1 MRGPERTLIAIGALA
16 FGTLAPAGFTGAGV
30 ARAQGEDSE
39 ADTLRYQLR
48 GELGVEL
55 DSNARRTE
63 EIKGASSAAPVS
75 SLVQRV
81 VVSGA
86 FVDTPAPGHEVA
98 VAATAAAKGFDAAD
112 ARAENV
118 AIAQSSLAWRAALG
132 ARGRLALAGSYYEAF
147 QNPDAGTDRR
157 DFRSLAP
164 GLQLGRALGDSWE
177 LSVGAGYRMFVFK
190 ADGSYDFTAPTAG
203 ADLRWTPVA
212 QELENGADWDVG
224 AGAAFERRDFAGTA
238 LVACDPPSP
247 TGLPCPG
254 TEGRLDHFVLG
265 HAEVTRTGRVLTS
278 VGYALHYNTSNSYGE
293 SVTRHFAILR
303 FAASLPLAIYVTA
316 RADLL
321 FARYDDPVT
330 VGQATTGNAYV
341 SIEDENRSSLRLDLA
356 RDFGERLRAF
366 ARYTFYANEL
376 GSDSLTYRRHTLL
389 LSLAFMFEK

>member
-1 MRGPERTLIAIGALA
+1 MRVPLIAIGALA
-16 FGTLAPAGFTGAGV
+16 FGTLASAGFTGAGV
-30 ARAQGEDSE
+30 ARAQDEDSD
-39 ADTLRYQLR
+39 ADALRYQLR

-63 EIKGASSAAPVS
+63 EIKGASNAAPIS

-86 FVDTPAPGHEVA
+86 FADTPAPGHEVA
-98 VAATAAAKGFDAAD
+98 VAATGAAKLFDAAD
-112 ARAENV
+112 ARPENV

-132 ARGRLALAGSYYEAF
+132 TRSRVALAGSYYEAF
-147 QNPDAGTDRR
+147 QSPDAGTERR

-164 GLQLGRALGDSWE
+164 GLQLGRALGDTLD
-177 LSVGAGYRMFVFK
+177 LSVGAGYRLFVFK
-190 ADGSYDFTAPTAG
+190 ADRSYDFTAPTAG
-203 ADLRWTPVA
+203 VDLRWAPGA
-212 QELENGADWDVG
+212 QSLEDGADWDIG

-278 VGYALHYNTSNSYGE
+278 AGYALHYNSSNSYGE

-303 FAASLPLAIYVTA
+303 FAASLPLAVYLTA

-321 FARYDDPVT
+321 FARYSVPVT
-330 VGQATTGNAYV
+330 VGQASTGNAYV
-341 SIEDENRSSLRLDLA
+341 SIEDENRSSFRLDLA
-356 RDFGERLRAF
+356 RDFGARVRAF
-366 ARYTFYANEL
+366 ARYTLYANEL
-376 GSDSLTYRRHTLL
+376 GSDSLTYRRHTVL
-389 LSLAFMFEK
+389 LSLAFLLEK